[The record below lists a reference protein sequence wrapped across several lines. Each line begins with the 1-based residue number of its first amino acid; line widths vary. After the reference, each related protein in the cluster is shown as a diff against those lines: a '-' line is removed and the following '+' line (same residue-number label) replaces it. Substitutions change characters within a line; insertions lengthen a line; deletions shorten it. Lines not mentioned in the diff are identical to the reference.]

1 MQFVARLSFFTQTI
15 KYEWKSENF
24 FGTDHLMNNDN
35 IFQSVEKPKL
45 AHEVAR
51 QIAHAIE
58 EGRFLSGQM
67 LPPARELATK
77 FNVSRP
83 ILREALSILQLQ
95 GYVSTRHGRGTFVK
109 DPNTDILNVSLDD
122 WLAKNLTL
130 VENFYEARL
139 VIEPMCAARAAQVAG
154 PEDIA
159 ELRELLERIDSIAE
173 SGSTPM
179 LVSADIDFHS
189 TITKLSR
196 NEFLIKM
203 LQSLIIPETDVRK
216 IVLRLPNHVP
226 TTNKDHYSIF
236 HAIEKHNPAA
246 AREAMIVALNRPLEV
261 IRDYMK
267 DKEKSK

>member
-1 MQFVARLSFFTQTI
+1 M
-15 KYEWKSENF
+15 
-24 FGTDHLMNNDN
+24 DNDD

-51 QIAHAIE
+51 QIAQAIQ
-58 EGRFLSGQM
+58 EGRFLPGQA
-67 LPPARELATK
+67 LLPARELATK

-109 DPNTDILNVSLDD
+109 DPNTDILNVSLED
-122 WLAKNLTL
+122 WLAENRTL

-139 VIEPMCAARAAQVAG
+139 AIEPVCAARAAQVAG
-154 PEDIA
+154 PRDIA
-159 ELRELLERIDSIAE
+159 ELRKILERIDNMAK
-173 SGSTPM
+173 SGSTPV

-189 TITKLSR
+189 TIAKLSR
-196 NEFLIKM
+196 NDFLIRM
-203 LQSLIIPETDVRK
+203 LHSLIVPETDVRK
-216 IVLRLPNHVP
+216 IVLRLPNHLSA
-226 TTNKDHYSIF
+226 TNKDHYAVF

-246 AREAMIVALNRPLEV
+246 ARKAMITALSRPLDV